1 MRGYYASGV
10 YLVGDPYLVGKSA
23 DAICIG
29 RDSERCAYQPQLL
42 FEGGVYFTRIV
53 KVSAKTNN
61 NFVPT

>member
-1 MRGYYASGV
+1 MRRYYVSGV
-10 YLVGDPYLVGKSA
+10 YLVGKLA
-23 DAICIG
+23 DAICNG

-42 FEGGVYFTRIV
+42 FEGGVYFAWIV